1 MTGPQVVLSATGL
14 GKRYGDVDALAG
26 VDFELAAGEVR
37 ALVGANGAGKS
48 TLVKILT
55 GAVAPSTGT
64 VTVGGVVAATGQ
76 PAEMLRLGVA
86 CIYQHSNLVPQMS
99 VMDNIFLG
107 RQPTGRAGL
116 LDRKRQRTESLALLA
131 RYGIDLDPDAI
142 VGGLSTVKQKEVE
155 ILKALALEA
164 RVLLMDE
171 PTAWLSAREVQKLH
185 DTIRAL
191 RATGVAI
198 VYISHMLD
206 EIFSVCD
213 TATVL
218 RDGRCVAQ
226 CAVAG
231 TTRAGLVQLM
241 MGETG
246 PREGPQGGPAA
257 QAPAGPVR
265 LRLTDV
271 GKHGVFRDISFEVR
285 AGEILCITGLVGARR
300 TELLHALFGS
310 DRFDTGRLEVDGRQV
325 RFRSPREAV
334 ANGVALVPEDRHRDG
349 LMLDLSVAQNLAM
362 VTLRRHCSGVLLSAG
377 RLERAAQALVQR
389 LGVRTAGIR
398 VPVRSLSGGNQ
409 QKVLLGKWLDL
420 GPRVMMLDEP
430 TVGVDV
436 AAKAEIYALLRAE
449 RDKGAA
455 ILVVSSDLEEV
466 MTLADRVAVM
476 AAGRLVCVRDAAA
489 ATRERIMEDMGAAA

>member
-1 MTGPQVVLSATGL
+1 MMGQRIVLSATGL
-14 GKRYGDVDALAG
+14 SKRYGAVAALAD

-64 VTVGGVVAATGQ
+64 VTVDGVVAAPGQ

-116 LDRKRQRTESLALLA
+116 LDRRRQRAETRALLA
-131 RYGIDLDPDAI
+131 RYGIDLDPDAA
-142 VGGLSTVKQKEVE
+142 VGGLATVKQKEVE

-171 PTAWLSAREVQKLH
+171 PTAWLSAPEVQKLH
-185 DTIRAL
+185 GTIRAL
-191 RATGVAI
+191 RASGVAI

-218 RDGRCVAQ
+218 RDGRCVAR
-226 CAVAG
+226 CAVEG
-231 TTRAGLVQLM
+231 MTRAGLVQLM
-241 MGETG
+241 MGESE
-246 PREGPQGGPAA
+246 PRERQQGEPTAR
-257 QAPAGPVR
+257 PAGPVR
-265 LRLTDV
+265 LRCKDI
-271 GKHGVFRDISFEVR
+271 GRRGVFQGISFELH
-285 AGEILCITGLVGARR
+285 AGEILCITGLVGAKR

-310 DRFDTGRLEVDGRQV
+310 EHFDTGELELDGRSV

-349 LMLDLSVAQNLAM
+349 LMLDLPVAENLAM
-362 VTLRRHCSGVLLSAG
+362 VTLRRYCSGILLSAG
-377 RLERAAQALVQR
+377 RLERAAQDLVRR
-389 LGVRTAGIR
+389 LGVRTAGTRIA
-398 VPVRSLSGGNQ
+398 VRSLSGGNQ

-420 GPRVMMLDEP
+420 GPRVLMLDEP

-436 AAKAEIYALLRAE
+436 AAKGEIYALLRAE
-449 RDKGAA
+449 RDKGTA

-466 MTLADRVAVM
+466 MALADRVAVM
-476 AAGRLVCVRDAAA
+476 VAGKLVCVRDAAA